1 MAPSVNYRPE
11 TQQWAT
17 RPADHAF
24 PSSIP
29 SKPHLTSHGSM
40 SFSPYR
46 IQHVNLSVP
55 VGTLEQA
62 EEFYGTVLGFA
73 PDPVPQ
79 LQRDSLRWFRV
90 GDTGQQ
96 VHVSFDEPNSGKT
109 RCHPCFAL
117 RDGEA
122 LLELQ
127 KRIWDAFQ
135 KGGKA
140 APMAADEPGKENS
153 GAKVGLTRR
162 QSWDYARRIADN
174 RVSSTPPAFS
184 VGTMQATDS
193 SSVCAS
199 RQNPRMHLC
208 DFTNYFKRQAG
219 RRGFRCPTS
228 TRDRRAWRARSRG
241 ARSALH
247 RARRAASHRG
257 RCSRPRLP
265 ASRTRVPDP
274 RAAGSIPSRRPRRFP
289 SVMSVTDD
297 SWTTYDGVL
306 VDAEVRREDAVRHL
320 HAPVLRGQ
328 DLRVLRDVG
337 DLALVVSSETH
348 TQLPHADSREC
359 QCRA

>member
-1 MAPSVNYRPE
+1 
-11 TQQWAT
+11 
-17 RPADHAF
+17 
-24 PSSIP
+24 
-29 SKPHLTSHGSM
+29 M

-153 GAKVGLTRR
+153 GAKVRLQCERGLT
-162 QSWDYARRIADN
+162 ARG
-174 RVSSTPPAFS
+174 SSIPPASS

-199 RQNPRMHLC
+199 RQNPRMHIVFYELL
-208 DFTNYFKRQAG
+208 KQQAG

-247 RARRAASHRG
+247 RARRAGARRARS
-257 RCSRPRLP
+257 SRPRPP

-274 RAAGSIPSRRPRRFP
+274 RAAGSIPSGRPRRFP
-289 SVMSVTDD
+289 SVMSVAGD

-306 VDAEVRREDAVRHL
+306 VDAEVRREDTVRDL
-320 HAPVLRGQ
+320 HAPVLRG
-328 DLRVLRDVG
+328 
-337 DLALVVSSETH
+337 
-348 TQLPHADSREC
+348 
-359 QCRA
+359 

>member
-153 GAKVGLTRR
+153 GAKVRLQCERGLT
-162 QSWDYARRIADN
+162 ARG
-174 RVSSTPPAFS
+174 SSIPPASS

-193 SSVCAS
+193 SSVVEVSAA
-199 RQNPRMHLC
+199 PPPPATDELG
-208 DFTNYFKRQAG
+208 APVLEA
-219 RRGFRCPTS
+219 RGQRS
-228 TRDRRAWRARSRG
+228 TALGELARVE
-241 ARSALH
+241 H
-247 RARRAASHRG
+247 
-257 RCSRPRLP
+257 
-265 ASRTRVPDP
+265 
-274 RAAGSIPSRRPRRFP
+274 
-289 SVMSVTDD
+289 
-297 SWTTYDGVL
+297 GVL
-306 VDAEVRREDAVRHL
+306 VPARLL
-320 HAPVLRGQ
+320 HELVSQTLGLQ
-328 DLRVLRDVG
+328 
-337 DLALVVSSETH
+337 VVSR
-348 TQLPHADSREC
+348 QDGPGASRL
-359 QCRA
+359 